1 PARHFVRGYRLNAL
15 DSLRVGAP
23 LLLVLGV
30 LGVNITQGG
39 AVGTSAL
46 ALLFL
51 ALGVLVLL
59 ALVRAVSIVSAFS
72 FRMIDVLRLA
82 IFTLLARPLAT
93 LALLSLGVL
102 VLGIVLVIGEFLL
115 LFTASLLVFA
125 LWASERPVAAL
136 LTERFVGSSQPSA
149 DDAAPA
155 GPPPRDR
162 DLEALPLELER
173 VVAGEAAEREH
184 SLCIAAQILAL
195 HPPVLAQQLPQRVVA
210 GLGGAV
216 RAEQPRG
223 RPEPGPGVAQP
234 PVRQRFDRR
243 LREHGRVVAH
253 ELVRLP

>member
-1 PARHFVRGYRLNAL
+1 MTPTRRARGPFHEITEGVYWFLALDVLLLLAAAPTLLLWSVIGAGPLSALLFVLAAIPLLPALAAGLYTCRAWRTDHELIPARHFVRGYRLNAL

-82 IFTLLARPLAT
+82 VFTLLARPLAT

-155 GPPPRDR
+155 GP
-162 DLEALPLELER
+162 
-173 VVAGEAAEREH
+173 
-184 SLCIAAQILAL
+184 
-195 HPPVLAQQLPQRVVA
+195 
-210 GLGGAV
+210 
-216 RAEQPRG
+216 
-223 RPEPGPGVAQP
+223 RPEGS
-234 PVRQRFDRR
+234 
-243 LREHGRVVAH
+243 
-253 ELVRLP
+253 